1 MKTSTRFTIKHLAK
15 TLPFWLF
22 CCLLAPLAWGQS
34 TNASIVGVVRDE
46 TGEGLPGAVVRVR
59 NESTGFEAGTLTN
72 VKGEYVLQQLPLGTP
87 YSIAISMIGYQ
98 SQRLTGFSLNQ
109 GDRLIQNVDLK
120 PSSTNLGEVVV
131 TASFVNKE
139 TERAGEAIAITSDQ
153 IKNLPSEGRNFTA
166 LTRLSPLSSG
176 NSLGSQR
183 SSSTNITIDGVTAR
197 NLLTDGAV
205 GRGPYTISIEAVR
218 EYQVSTN
225 DYDVAQ
231 GRQGG
236 GSLNAVTKNGT
247 NRFEGLAF
255 AYHRNNRLASPFDI
269 RGVRRNF
276 NLSNFQYGFT
286 LGGPIIKDKL
296 HYFVAFDRQNETT
309 PEYIADIRSADD
321 EQRLGITKENLE
333 RVIAIGREKYGLGAE
348 KQYGEFERKSVA
360 NTLFTRLD
368 WIISPK
374 HTLTFRNNFSS
385 WNNPFSV
392 NDNSNINLAESWS
405 DFSSVENSAL
415 ASLRSTLSPN
425 LTNEFKIQYQYAYRA
440 YMPHPDLPKENI
452 PRAIVTVTSV
462 IPTSTNPN
470 ATQTRT
476 VQFGGQRFTTET
488 DRAENLQIAN
498 TTYWRAGRFN
508 FKFGTDNLVTFLDTK
523 LVNEMNGR
531 FLFANLA
538 DFAAQKPNRYARE
551 VPITGD
557 PSVRQVVLDLS
568 AFAQVEFNPH
578 RDLNLLAGLRYDATL
593 FTKRGDFNPVV
604 FRTLGIRTDS
614 RLSDFNNVQ
623 PRFQLTWDVAGRQR
637 DVVKIGGG
645 LYSAQPV
652 AYLQVNNIQNS
663 GTLVGAIDVSG
674 TGVPAPDFVS
684 YRRNPSTAPGIPAG
698 AQYVSTINAVSDD
711 FQVPTVLKAN
721 ASYNR
726 FFGDR
731 LRVGFNALWSRTV
744 NNYVYFDRNLV
755 DEPYFRLSNE
765 NGRGVFVPANT
776 IPAANGTTDWT
787 KSRKTDEVGRV
798 LELES
803 TGVLEQMAFVADI
816 SYRVGK
822 DGYASVSYTIN
833 DAQDNSS
840 FNCCVANTSTFRPVV
855 DDPRQLERSYSDNH
869 YRNKLVVNGATP
881 TVWGFQLGAT
891 YTGTGGTRFNFMTG
905 GNRSLNGDFVLTND
919 LAFVF
924 DPNDE
929 RTPATIRKD
938 MQALLDNPNT
948 TEAVRTYLRGN
959 LGRVAERNGGI
970 NPFYG
975 VLDLRLTK
983 AVKLYK
989 THRLELSADCF
1000 NFLNLLDRT
1009 KGVSNN
1015 HGSNVNLV
1023 SIQGFNAQTQNYN
1036 YRVESGAGT
1045 LPLGGTPW
1053 RIQAGARY
1061 AF

>member
-1 MKTSTRFTIKHLAK
+1 MKTTSSLFLNCLAK

-22 CCLLAPLAWGQS
+22 FCLFAPLASGQS

-46 TGEGLPGAVVRVR
+46 TGTGLPGAVVRVR

-72 VKGEYVLQQLPLGTP
+72 VKGEYLLQQLPLGSP
-87 YSIAISMIGYQ
+87 YTISISMIGYQ

-109 GDRLIQNVDLK
+109 GDRIIQNIDLK
-120 PSSTNLGEVVV
+120 PSSTDLGEVVV

-139 TERAGEAIAITSDQ
+139 TERAGEAIAITADQ
-153 IKNLPSEGRNFTA
+153 IKNLPSEGRNFAA

-183 SSSTNITIDGVTAR
+183 VSSTNITIDGVTAR

-247 NRFEGLAF
+247 NKLEGVAF
-255 AYHRNNRLASPFDI
+255 VYHRNNQLASPFDI

-309 PEYIADIRSADD
+309 PEYIADIRSAAD
-321 EQRLGITKENLE
+321 EQRLGITRENLE
-333 RVIAIGREKYGLGAE
+333 RVIAIGREKYGLGAG
-348 KQYGEFERKSVA
+348 KQYGEFERKSLA

-392 NDNSNINLAESWS
+392 NDNSNVNLAESWS
-405 DFSSVENSAL
+405 DFSSLENSSL
-415 ASLRSTLSPN
+415 LSLRSTLNPN
-425 LTNEFKIQYQYAYRA
+425 LTNEFKIQYQYAGRKYI
-440 YMPHPDLPKENI
+440 PHPDLPAANI
-452 PRAIVTVTSV
+452 PRAIITVTSV
-462 IPTSTNPN
+462 IPTSTNPS

-476 VQFGGQRFTTET
+476 AQFGGQRFTPET

-498 TTYWRAGRFN
+498 TAFWRAGRFN
-508 FKFGTDNLVTFLDTK
+508 FKFGTDNLITFLNTK

-538 DFAAQKPNRYARE
+538 DFEALRPNRFARE
-551 VPITGD
+551 VPLTGD
-557 PSVRQVVLDLS
+557 PSVRQTVLDLS

-578 RDLNLLAGLRYDATL
+578 RDVNLLAGLRYDATI

-614 RLSDFNNVQ
+614 KLSDFNNVQ
-623 PRFQLTWDVAGRQR
+623 PRFQMTWDVAGRQR

-645 LYSAQPV
+645 VYSAQPV

-684 YRRNPSTAPGIPAG
+684 YRRDPNTAPGIPAG
-698 AQYVSTINAVSDD
+698 ARYISTINAVSDD
-711 FQVPTVLKAN
+711 FQVPTVFKAN

-731 LRVGFNALWSRTV
+731 LRLGFNALWSRTI

-776 IPAANGTTDWT
+776 IPTANGTTDWT
-787 KSRKTDEVGRV
+787 KSRKTEEVGRV

-822 DGYASVSYTIN
+822 DGYASVSYTVN
-833 DAQDNSS
+833 DARDNSS

-855 DDPRQLERSYSDNH
+855 DDPRQLEMSYSDNH

-881 TVWGFQLGAT
+881 TFLGFQLGAT
-891 YTGTGGTRFNFMTG
+891 FTGTGGTRFNFMTG

-924 DPNDE
+924 DPNAE
-929 RTPATIRKD
+929 ATPAAIRRD
-938 MQALLDNPNT
+938 MQALLDNPEA
-948 TEAVRTYLRGN
+948 TEAVKTYLRNN
-959 LGRVAERNGGI
+959 LGRVAERNGGV

-983 AVKLYK
+983 AIKLYK

-1009 KGVSNN
+1009 GGVANN
-1015 HGSNVNLV
+1015 HSSNVNLV
-1023 SIQGFNAQTQNYN
+1023 SIQSFNAQTRNYN

>member
-1 MKTSTRFTIKHLAK
+1 MKTRDAILFSYLTKPVA
-15 TLPFWLF
+15 FWL
-22 CCLLAPLAWGQS
+22 LSWLIAPIASGQS
-34 TNASIVGVVRDE
+34 TNASVVGVVRDE
-46 TGEGLPGAVVRVR
+46 RGEGLPGATVRVR
-59 NESTGFEAGTLTN
+59 NESTGFETGTITN
-72 VKGEYVLQQLPLGTP
+72 VKGEYILQQLPLGSP
-87 YSIAISMIGYQ
+87 YSISMSMVGYQ
-98 SQRLTGFSLNQ
+98 PQRLTGFSLNQ
-109 GDRLIQNVDLK
+109 GDRVIQNVGLK
-120 PSSTNLGEVVV
+120 PSSTDLSEVVV

-139 TERAGEAIAITSDQ
+139 TERAGEAIAITAEQ

-176 NSLGSQR
+176 NSLSGQR

-247 NRFEGLAF
+247 NKVEGLAF
-255 AYHRNNRLASPFDI
+255 VYHRNNQLASPFDI
-269 RGVRRNF
+269 RGVKRNF

-286 LGGPIIKDKL
+286 LGGPLIKDKL

-309 PEYIADIRSADD
+309 PVYIADIRSTDD
-321 EQRLGITKENLE
+321 EQRLGITKANLD
-333 RVIAIGREKYGLGAE
+333 RVVAIGREKYGLGAGR
-348 KQYGEFERKSVA
+348 QYGEFERKSVA

-385 WNNPFSV
+385 WNSPFSV
-392 NDNSNINLAESWS
+392 DDNSSVNLAESWS
-405 DFSSVENSAL
+405 NFESVENSAL
-415 ASLRSTLSPN
+415 LSLRSTLNPN
-425 LTNEFKIQYQYAYRA
+425 LTNEFKIQYQYADRKYV
-440 YMPHPDLPKENI
+440 PHPDLPAANI
-452 PRAIVTVTSV
+452 PRAIITVTSV

-476 VQFGGQRFTTET
+476 VQFGGQRFTPET

-498 TTYWRAGRFN
+498 TAFWRAGRFN
-508 FKFGTDNLVTFLDTK
+508 FKFGTDNLVTFLNTK

-531 FLFANLA
+531 FFFANLA
-538 DFAAQKPNRYARE
+538 DFEAMRANRYARE
-551 VPITGD
+551 VPLTGD
-557 PSVRQVVLDLS
+557 PSVRQTVLDLA

-578 RDLNLLAGLRYDATL
+578 PDVNLLGGLRYDATV
-593 FTKRGDFNPVV
+593 FTKRGAFNPVV

-614 RLSDFNNVQ
+614 RLGDYNNIQ
-623 PRFQLTWDVAGRQR
+623 PRLQLTWDVAGRQR
-637 DVVKIGGG
+637 DIIKVGGG
-645 LYSAQPV
+645 VYSAQPV

-663 GTLVGAIDVSG
+663 GTIVGAIDVSG
-674 TGVPAPDFVS
+674 TGVPSPDFVS
-684 YRRNPSTAPGIPAG
+684 YRRDPSTAPGIPAG
-698 AQYVSTINAVSDD
+698 TSYISTINAVSND
-711 FQVPTVLKAN
+711 FQVPTVFKAN
-721 ASYNR
+721 LSYNR
-726 FFGDR
+726 FFADR
-731 LRVGFNALWSRTV
+731 LRVGVNLLWSRTV

-765 NGRGVFVPANT
+765 DNRGVFVPVNT

-787 KSRKTDEVGRV
+787 RSRKTTEVGRV

-803 TGVLEQMAFVADI
+803 TGVLEQMAIVADI
-816 SYRVGK
+816 SYRIGK
-822 DGYASVSYTIN
+822 DGYASASYTLN
-833 DAQDNSS
+833 DARDNSS

-855 DDPRQLERSYSDNH
+855 DDPRRLELSYSDNH
-869 YRNKLVVNGATP
+869 FRNKLVLNGATP
-881 TVWGFQLGAT
+881 TVVGFQLGAT
-891 YTGTGGTRFNFMTG
+891 FTGTGGERFNFMTG

-924 DPNDE
+924 DPNAE
-929 RTPATIRKD
+929 STPATIRQD
-938 MQALLDNPNT
+938 MQALVDNPAT
-948 TEAVRTYLRGN
+948 TEAVRTYLLN
-959 LGRVAERNGGI
+959 NVGRVAERNGGI

-983 AVKLYK
+983 AISLYK

-1009 KGVSNN
+1009 KGVSNQ
-1015 HGSNVNLV
+1015 HARNVNLV
-1023 SIQGFNAQTQNYN
+1023 SIQSFNAQTQNYN